1 MLQMGVQVTFAWL
14 GPLRVISGVLITGG
28 FATIDVQLQLQKN
41 KSFVGWAAPPLD
53 RGRVDGWPGRLAL
66 AARRRGEARCVHS

>member
-1 MLQMGVQVTFAWL
+1 MLQMGVQVTLAWL

-41 KSFVGWAAPPLD
+41 KSFVGWAAPST
-53 RGRVDGWPGRLAL
+53 GQGAG
-66 AARRRGEARCVHS
+66 